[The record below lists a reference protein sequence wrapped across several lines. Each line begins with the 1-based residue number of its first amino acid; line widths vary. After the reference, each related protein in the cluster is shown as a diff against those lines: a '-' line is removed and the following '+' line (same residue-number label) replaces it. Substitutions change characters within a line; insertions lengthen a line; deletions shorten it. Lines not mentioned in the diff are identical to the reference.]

1 MKKIVLRMSDLTL
14 HNEDYG
20 KLSYASFYT
29 IEGEV
34 TAFLGLNYSGK
45 ELLVQILTG
54 HIDMN
59 WSESRVYVDGCRI
72 RKFVDLQPLI
82 YYLNTNC
89 EGIENWSVAEY
100 ISLKDVSWFLSRKV
114 RENLI
119 KQAEQRIEKINVQLN
134 VKKKLRD
141 LTPLERRIVE
151 VIRAEKEN
159 ARILIIE
166 DECEGMDIESI
177 QKYSDFLKTVIR
189 GKMSVILL
197 CHSTRAAE
205 ILSDEYVIFR
215 RGRIVK
221 RWKKNSPYNTGKISD
236 YLLGG
241 TMRQKKNSLDS
252 YARKITPLKKIVYE
266 VNYVFLKDRKENFCF
281 HKGEITT
288 FVITEHRMRQ
298 RLFQILSGRIS
309 LDGVE
314 YTVQNKKIYSPSIL
328 KFFEYKIVSV
338 MRLGNDNEIF
348 EKMSVGD
355 NLMLPSL
362 KKIPLLNYMIS
373 GHKIK
378 EILSNELEIE
388 TVSSG
393 QITGRLGKNDHISVA
408 MDRWYIFNPDVIIL
422 YEPFTSCDAYGV
434 SVILSYVKKMAD
446 RGTSII
452 IVKSNSEYMEE
463 CSDRI
468 IDLDEIYK
476 EQ

>member
-100 ISLKDVSWFLSRKV
+100 ISLKDVSWFLSRKA

-177 QKYSDFLKTVIR
+177 QKYSDFLKTVIQ

-221 RWKKNSPYNTGKISD
+221 RWKKNSSYNTGKISD

-266 VNYVFLKDRKENFCF
+266 VNYVFLKDRKENFYF

-378 EILSNELEIE
+378 EILSNEFEIE

-393 QITGRLGKNDHISVA
+393 RITGCLGKNDHISVA

-446 RGTSII
+446 KGTSII

>member
-1 MKKIVLRMSDLTL
+1 MKKIVLSMSDLTL
-14 HNEDYG
+14 HNETYG

-45 ELLVQILTG
+45 ELIIQILTG

-59 WSESRVYVDGCRI
+59 WNVGKVYVDGCRI
-72 RKFVDLQPLI
+72 RKFADLQPFV
-82 YYLNTNC
+82 YYLDTSC

-100 ISLKDVSWFLSRKV
+100 ISLKDVSWFLSKKARK
-114 RENLI
+114 NLV
-119 KQAEQRIEKINVQLN
+119 KQAEQRIEKKVQLN
-134 VKKKLRD
+134 VRKKIRD

-166 DECEGMDIESI
+166 DECEGMDTESI
-177 QKYSDFLKTVIR
+177 QKYSDFLKKVIQK
-189 GKMSVILL
+189 KMSVILV
-197 CHSTRAAE
+197 CHSIRTAE
-205 ILSDEYVIFR
+205 ILSDQYVIFR

-221 RWKKNSPYNTGKISD
+221 RWKKNSPYNIGEIND

-241 TMRQKKNSLDS
+241 TMRQKKSSLDS
-252 YARKITPLKKIVYE
+252 YARKISPLKSIVYE
-266 VNYVFLKDRKENFCF
+266 VDNVILKDKKENFCF

-288 FVITEHRMRQ
+288 FVITEYKMRQ
-298 RLFQILSGRIS
+298 RLFQILSGRIN
-309 LDGVE
+309 LDGTE
-314 YTVQNKKIYSPSIL
+314 YTVQNIKIKSPSIL

-355 NLMLPSL
+355 NLILPSL
-362 KKIPLLNYMIS
+362 KKIPLPDYMIS

-388 TVSSG
+388 SISSD
-393 QITGRLGKNDHISVA
+393 QITGYLGKNHRISVA
-408 MDRWYIFNPDVIIL
+408 MNRWYIFNPDVIVL
-422 YEPFTSCDAYGV
+422 YEPFTSCDAYGI
-434 SVILSYVKKMAD
+434 SIILSYIKKMAD
-446 RGTSII
+446 KGTSVII
-452 IVKSNSEYMEE
+452 IKSNSEYMEE

-468 IDLDEIYK
+468 INLDDIYK
-476 EQ
+476 E